1 MEKKPKVLVISYYW
15 YPFAG
20 VGTYRVSRFVKYL
33 QRLGW
38 EVVVL
43 TAKKASSGHRAD
55 PDDSLLARVK
65 VYRSSIIE
73 PTQLL
78 SNKNSGNTSVT
89 HNPSIFY
96 SKNKGLLAKIAVW
109 MRLNIL
115 IPDAKLTWKWF
126 AVPLG
131 KKVIKQE
138 APDII
143 FSTSPPPTTHRIAQ
157 QLASWSKIPWLAD
170 FRDPWTNIYYYDDN
184 PLSPLAQKKNK
195 ELENQVLHSADRITV
210 VNYGF
215 FDKIPDSL
223 QTKIHRI
230 TNGFDPDHITI
241 EERKP
246 QRNEQFTIRYFGSL
260 KINQRPTAFL
270 EALSQIENETPE
282 IAQRMR
288 FEFFGSLD
296 PTIGKDLE
304 SICDNI
310 TFNKNAFIQHSDM
323 MALLPKSDLLL
334 LSIGSSKNSSYA
346 LSTKV
351 FEYMISGSNV
361 LGIGPIQGA
370 AAEVVSSTGI
380 GQFFDRTDGS
390 GVYSYIMSCFEAF
403 DRNEYTFNDRNES
416 MEKYSFNKL
425 SQQLDST
432 MKDLI
437 R

>member
-1 MEKKPKVLVISYYW
+1 MKKKPKVLVVSYYW

-38 EVVVL
+38 DVVIL
-43 TAKKASSGHRAD
+43 TAKKAAAGHIAD
-55 PDDSLLARVK
+55 PEDPLLDSVK
-65 VYRSSIIE
+65 VYRSPIFE
-73 PTQLL
+73 PSQLL
-78 SNKNSGNTSVT
+78 SNINFGNTSST

-96 SKNKGLLAKIAVW
+96 SRNKGSLAKIAVW

-131 KKVIKQE
+131 KKLIRHE

-157 QLASWSKIPWLAD
+157 QLASWSKMPWLAD

-184 PLSPLAQKKNK
+184 PLSQLAQKKNK
-195 ELENQVLHSADRITV
+195 QLEKKVLQSADKITV
-210 VNYGF
+210 VNHGF
-215 FDKIPDSL
+215 FDKMPDSIL
-223 QTKIHRI
+223 SKIQRI
-230 TNGFDPDHITI
+230 TNGFDPDHIKT
-241 EERKP
+241 EENKP
-246 QRNEQFTIRYFGSL
+246 QRNELFTIRYFGSL

-270 EALSQIENETPE
+270 QALGRIENETPE
-282 IAQRMR
+282 IAQLIR

-296 PTIGKDLE
+296 PTIEKDLK
-304 SICDNI
+304 SIC
-310 TFNKNAFIQHSDM
+310 NKISFKKNSFIKHSDM
-323 MALLPKSDLLL
+323 MALLPKSGLLL
-334 LSIGSSKNSSYA
+334 LSIGNSKNSSYA

-361 LGIGPIQGA
+361 LGIGPTKGA
-370 AAEVVSSTGI
+370 AAEVVSTTGI
-380 GQFFDRTDGS
+380 GKFFERADTN
-390 GVYSYIMSCFEAF
+390 GVYAYIMDCFKAHE
-403 DRNEYTFNDRNES
+403 RNEQTFNERNES
-416 MEKYSFNKL
+416 MEKYSFTEL
-425 SQQLDST
+425 SKQLDSVL
-432 MKDLI
+432 KKLI

>member
-55 PDDSLLARVK
+55 PDDPLLASVK

-73 PTQLL
+73 PIQLL
-78 SNKNSGNTSVT
+78 SNKNSGKTSVT

-96 SKNKGLLAKIAVW
+96 VKNKGLLAKIAVW
-109 MRLNIL
+109 LRLNIL

-126 AVPLG
+126 AVSLG

-157 QLASWSKIPWLAD
+157 KLASWSNIPWLAD

-195 ELENQVLHSADRITV
+195 QLEDQVLYSADRITV
-210 VNYGF
+210 VNHGF
-215 FDKIPDSL
+215 FDKMPDSI
-223 QTKIHRI
+223 QSKIHRI
-230 TNGFDPDHITI
+230 TNGFDPDHIKT
-241 EERKP
+241 EEREP
-246 QRNEQFTIRYFGSL
+246 QRNQEFTIRYFGSL

-270 EALSQIENETPE
+270 EALSRIENETPE
-282 IAQRMR
+282 IAHRIR

-296 PTIGKDLE
+296 SSVEAEIE

-310 TFNKNAFIQHSDM
+310 TFKKSEFIQHSDM

-334 LSIGSSKNSSYA
+334 LSIGNSKNSSYA

-370 AAEVVSSTGI
+370 AAEVVKTTGI
-380 GQFFDRTDGS
+380 GKFFDRTDTN
-390 GVYSYIMSCFEAF
+390 GVSAYIMSCFKAF
-403 DRNEYTFNDRNES
+403 GRNEHSFNDRNES

-425 SQQLDST
+425 SQQLDSN
-432 MKDLI
+432 MKELI

>member
-55 PDDSLLARVK
+55 PDDPLLARVK

-78 SNKNSGNTSVT
+78 SNKNSGKTSVT

-96 SKNKGLLAKIAVW
+96 AKNKGLLAKIAVW

-157 QLASWSKIPWLAD
+157 QLASWSAIPWLAD
-170 FRDPWTNIYYYDDN
+170 FRDPWTNIYYYDQT
-184 PLSPLAQKKNK
+184 PLGPLAAKKNK
-195 ELENQVLHSADRITV
+195 RLEEKVLRSADKITV
-210 VNYGF
+210 VNHGF
-215 FDKIPDSL
+215 FNELPDSIRAKM
-223 QTKIHRI
+223 QRI
-230 TNGFDPDHITI
+230 TNGYDPDHILAQENI
-241 EERKP
+241 P
-246 QRNEQFTIRYFGSL
+246 HRNEAFTIRYFGSL

-270 EALSQIENETPE
+270 EALSRIENERPE
-282 IAQRMR
+282 IAHRIR

-296 PTIGKDLE
+296 SSVEAEIE
-304 SICDNI
+304 SICDQI
-310 TFNKNAFIQHSDM
+310 TFKKSEFIQHSDM

-334 LSIGSSKNSSYA
+334 LSIGNSKNSSYA

-351 FEYMISGSNV
+351 FEYMISGSKV
-361 LGIGPIQGA
+361 LGIGPSQGA
-370 AAEVVSSTGI
+370 AAEVVAKTGI
-380 GQFFDRTDGS
+380 GKFFERDDTA
-390 GVYSYIMSCFEAF
+390 GVYAYLITCFEAF
-403 DRNEYTFNDRNES
+403 NSNESAFTIRNES

-432 MKDLI
+432 MKELI

>member
-1 MEKKPKVLVISYYW
+1 MKKKPKVLVVSYYW

-38 EVVVL
+38 DVVIL
-43 TAKKASSGHRAD
+43 TAKKAATGHIAD
-55 PDDSLLARVK
+55 PDDPLLKSVK
-65 VYRSSIIE
+65 VYRSSIVE

-78 SNKNSGNTSVT
+78 SNKKSGNISST
-89 HNPSIFY
+89 HDPSIFY
-96 SKNKGLLAKIAVW
+96 SKNKGILAKIAVW

-157 QLASWSKIPWLAD
+157 QLAAWSKIPWLAD
-170 FRDPWTNIYYYDDN
+170 FRDPWTNIYYYDEN

-195 ELENQVLHSADRITV
+195 ELENQILHSADRVTV
-210 VNYGF
+210 VNHGF
-215 FDKIPDSL
+215 FDKIPDSV

-230 TNGFDPDHITI
+230 TNGFDPDHITT
-241 EERKP
+241 EESKP
-246 QRNEQFTIRYFGSL
+246 QRNERFTIRYFGSL
-260 KINQRPTAFL
+260 KMNQRPTAFL
-270 EALSQIENETPE
+270 EALSQIENKTPE

-296 PTIGKDLE
+296 PTIEKDLE
-304 SICDNI
+304 SICTRI
-310 TFNKNAFIQHSDM
+310 SFKKNAFIKHSDM

-334 LSIGSSKNSSYA
+334 LSIGNSKNSSYA

-361 LGIGPIQGA
+361 LGIGPVEGA
-370 AAEVVSSTGI
+370 AAEVVSTTGI
-380 GQFFDRTDGS
+380 GKFFDRTDTS
-390 GVYSYIMSCFEAF
+390 RVYAYLMSCFEAF
-403 DRNEYTFNDRNES
+403 DRNEYTFNNRNES
-416 MEKYSFNKL
+416 MEKYSFSELTN
-425 SQQLDST
+425 QLDST
-432 MKDLI
+432 LRQLI